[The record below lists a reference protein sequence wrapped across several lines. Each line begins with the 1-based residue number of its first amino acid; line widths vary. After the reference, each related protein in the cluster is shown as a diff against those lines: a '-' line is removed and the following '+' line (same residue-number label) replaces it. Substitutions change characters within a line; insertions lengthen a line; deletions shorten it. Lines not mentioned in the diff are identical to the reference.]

1 MKRIWFIVVWLF
13 LFIAIFLV
21 LTLSPFYYPFTS
33 CLDGDSDDS
42 PMVIDTAE
50 GKERLSRSRIRNR
63 GLPPTVLKYE
73 FRSRSPKVVGPLAL
87 TGVGSYGE
95 GSDPT
100 PERKKEAF
108 AKLKEYHQK
117 KSNKVSTTTRITDD
131 EGTTDKRQSASTDHE
146 KDGLKV
152 GGTDQKKTR
161 RSRNRRLKRQASRI
175 SVDLIKV
182 MTVWLPV

>member
-1 MKRIWFIVVWLF
+1 M
-13 LFIAIFLV
+13 
-21 LTLSPFYYPFTS
+21 
-33 CLDGDSDDS
+33 
-42 PMVIDTAE
+42 
-50 GKERLSRSRIRNR
+50 
-63 GLPPTVLKYE
+63 
-73 FRSRSPKVVGPLAL
+73 AL

-117 KSNKVSTTTRITDD
+117 KSNKVSTTTRIPDD

-152 GGTDQKKTR
+152 GGTNQKNKKKQKSAVKTTGESNIR
-161 RSRNRRLKRQASRI
+161 
-175 SVDLIKV
+175 
-182 MTVWLPV
+182 

>member
-1 MKRIWFIVVWLF
+1 MQSRYLRLK
-13 LFIAIFLV
+13 
-21 LTLSPFYYPFTS
+21 LSVKLS
-33 CLDGDSDDS
+33 
-42 PMVIDTAE
+42 MVIDMAG
-50 GKERLSRSRIRNR
+50 GKEQLSRSRIRNR
-63 GLPPTVLKYE
+63 GLPPTVLKYD

-87 TGVGSYGE
+87 AGVGSFGD

-152 GGTDQKKTR
+152 GGTDQKNKKKQKSAVKTTGESNIR
-161 RSRNRRLKRQASRI
+161 
-175 SVDLIKV
+175 
-182 MTVWLPV
+182 